1 MEKYIIS
8 LFLLIFGRLNGKIY
22 YLVYSYIDKETK
34 SKICDNNRTVDA
46 SSEFIAKSNVK
57 GIAQS
62 KYPDCKI
69 NITRSLKL
77 P

>member
-1 MEKYIIS
+1 MAKYTVWFTVINKKTS
-8 LFLLIFGRLNGKIY
+8 
-22 YLVYSYIDKETK
+22 
-34 SKICDNNRTVDA
+34 SKVCDSNRTVDA
-46 SSEFIAKSNVK
+46 SSESIARSDVK
-57 GIAQS
+57 GFAQS